1 MISLSLCMIVKNE
14 ADVLPRILSP
24 MTDIA
29 GHILIADTGSVDQ
42 TKEIACKY
50 GAQVFDFPW
59 CEDFSA
65 ARNFLLEKVHTDY
78 WMWLDADDLITPAN
92 LTLLSSLKNS
102 LPSDTDIVMMK
113 YITAFH
119 TDQSPAFSY
128 YRERILK
135 TSCNFRWCGKVH
147 EAIILS
153 GKLLYS
159 PIQIEHRKIKIS
171 DPDRNLRIYQ
181 HMLANAEVLDSRQEF
196 YYGKELFYHKLYREA
211 AAVFLHF
218 LENPEAWLEN
228 QLDACLQLCY
238 CYRALGENDKAMNI
252 LFKSFQFDV
261 PRAEICYELGNL
273 FLEKSAFISAVY
285 WYQQA
290 LNAPYCEQDGGFF
303 IPDCH
308 DFLPLVQLC
317 VCYDKLGQYKT
328 SFDCLQRAAKIHP
341 DEPCIIQNQQY
352 FLQKHGFS

>member
-1 MISLSLCMIVKNE
+1 MIVKNE

-29 GHILIADTGSVDQ
+29 DHILIADTGSVDQ

-196 YYGKELFYHKLYREA
+196 YYGKELFY
-211 AAVFLHF
+211 
-218 LENPEAWLEN
+218 P
-228 QLDACLQLCY
+228 
-238 CYRALGENDKAMNI
+238 
-252 LFKSFQFDV
+252 
-261 PRAEICYELGNL
+261 
-273 FLEKSAFISAVY
+273 
-285 WYQQA
+285 
-290 LNAPYCEQDGGFF
+290 
-303 IPDCH
+303 
-308 DFLPLVQLC
+308 
-317 VCYDKLGQYKT
+317 
-328 SFDCLQRAAKIHP
+328 
-341 DEPCIIQNQQY
+341 
-352 FLQKHGFS
+352 

>member
-29 GHILIADTGSVDQ
+29 DHILIADTGSVDQ

-119 TDQSPAFSY
+119 TDQS
-128 YRERILK
+128 
-135 TSCNFRWCGKVH
+135 FR
-147 EAIILS
+147 
-153 GKLLYS
+153 
-159 PIQIEHRKIKIS
+159 
-171 DPDRNLRIYQ
+171 
-181 HMLANAEVLDSRQEF
+181 
-196 YYGKELFYHKLYREA
+196 
-211 AAVFLHF
+211 
-218 LENPEAWLEN
+218 
-228 QLDACLQLCY
+228 
-238 CYRALGENDKAMNI
+238 
-252 LFKSFQFDV
+252 
-261 PRAEICYELGNL
+261 
-273 FLEKSAFISAVY
+273 
-285 WYQQA
+285 
-290 LNAPYCEQDGGFF
+290 
-303 IPDCH
+303 
-308 DFLPLVQLC
+308 
-317 VCYDKLGQYKT
+317 
-328 SFDCLQRAAKIHP
+328 
-341 DEPCIIQNQQY
+341 
-352 FLQKHGFS
+352 

>member
-29 GHILIADTGSVDQ
+29 DHILIADTGSVDQ

-128 YRERILK
+128 
-135 TSCNFRWCGKVH
+135 
-147 EAIILS
+147 
-153 GKLLYS
+153 
-159 PIQIEHRKIKIS
+159 
-171 DPDRNLRIYQ
+171 
-181 HMLANAEVLDSRQEF
+181 
-196 YYGKELFYHKLYREA
+196 
-211 AAVFLHF
+211 
-218 LENPEAWLEN
+218 
-228 QLDACLQLCY
+228 
-238 CYRALGENDKAMNI
+238 
-252 LFKSFQFDV
+252 
-261 PRAEICYELGNL
+261 
-273 FLEKSAFISAVY
+273 
-285 WYQQA
+285 
-290 LNAPYCEQDGGFF
+290 
-303 IPDCH
+303 
-308 DFLPLVQLC
+308 
-317 VCYDKLGQYKT
+317 
-328 SFDCLQRAAKIHP
+328 
-341 DEPCIIQNQQY
+341 
-352 FLQKHGFS
+352 

>member
-29 GHILIADTGSVDQ
+29 DHILIADTGSVDQ
-42 TKEIACKY
+42 TKVIACKY
-50 GAQVFDFPW
+50 GAQVF
-59 CEDFSA
+59 
-65 ARNFLLEKVHTDY
+65 EKVHTDY

-196 YYGKELFYHKLYREA
+196 Y
-211 AAVFLHF
+211 
-218 LENPEAWLEN
+218 
-228 QLDACLQLCY
+228 
-238 CYRALGENDKAMNI
+238 
-252 LFKSFQFDV
+252 
-261 PRAEICYELGNL
+261 
-273 FLEKSAFISAVY
+273 
-285 WYQQA
+285 
-290 LNAPYCEQDGGFF
+290 
-303 IPDCH
+303 
-308 DFLPLVQLC
+308 
-317 VCYDKLGQYKT
+317 
-328 SFDCLQRAAKIHP
+328 
-341 DEPCIIQNQQY
+341 
-352 FLQKHGFS
+352 